1 MKLEAAIQQTRP
13 FNSQIEKALVNLLYS
28 HNYITN
34 MMSAF
39 FREYGL
45 TAKQYNILRI
55 LRGAG
60 EPISTATIRDRM
72 IDRMSDA
79 SRIVDR
85 LEKKDLILKKSCPSD
100 KRKVDVEISIRG
112 KELLESIE
120 DPMADH
126 QKSMIGL
133 NEAEAKTLNILL
145 DKLRIT

>member
-1 MKLEAAIQQTRP
+1 MKLETAIQQTRP
-13 FNSQIEKALVNLLYS
+13 FNSQIEKALVNLLFS

-34 MMSAF
+34 RMSTF
-39 FREYGL
+39 FKEYGL

-85 LEKKDLILKKSCPSD
+85 LEKKELIIKKSCPTD
-100 KRKVDVEISIRG
+100 KRKVDVEISLRG
-112 KELLESIE
+112 KELLKSIE
-120 DPMADH
+120 GPMANH
-126 QKSMIGL
+126 NKSMIGL
-133 NEAEAKTLNILL
+133 NETEANTLNKLL
-145 DKLRIT
+145 DKLRIA